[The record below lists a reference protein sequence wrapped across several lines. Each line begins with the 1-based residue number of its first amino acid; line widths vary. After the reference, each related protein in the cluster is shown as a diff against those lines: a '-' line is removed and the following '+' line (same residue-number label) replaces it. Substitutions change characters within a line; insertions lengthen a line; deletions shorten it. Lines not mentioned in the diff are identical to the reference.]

1 MRLTIEHATRYDYRP
16 VVETAQHTAHL
27 QPREGCCQRVLAF
40 ALDVQPAPPQLS
52 QGQDAFGNPQ
62 AWWSLATAHE
72 TLQVTARSL
81 VETQAPLALKSTQ
94 AWEAV
99 REHFRYRSGQAGDAQ
114 ACFVF
119 GSHHAPVN
127 EAFAA
132 YARSCL
138 TPARPLPDAAVA
150 LMQKIHREFTYASQ
164 STDVHTPALEA
175 LQAKRGVCQD
185 FAHILIAC
193 LRSLGLAARYVSG
206 YLLTQPPEGQERL
219 VGADASHAWASVYV
233 PELAGSACGGWLDL
247 DPTNDR
253 WGWGTPGEDYV
264 LVAWGRDFADV
275 SPLRG
280 VLQGGASH
288 TLHVGVSVLPEPSP
302 EPFEPTEAHEL
313 DRPPEP

>member
-1 MRLTIEHATRYDYRP
+1 MRLHITHDTRYDYRP

-27 QPREGCCQRVLAF
+27 QPREGCCQHTHSF
-40 ALDVQPAPPQLS
+40 ALEVSPTPPLLS
-52 QGQDAFGNPQ
+52 HGQDAFGNPQ

-72 TLQVTARSL
+72 QLRVVARS
-81 VETQAPLALKSTQ
+81 VVDTRPPLDLHSTQ
-94 AWEAV
+94 PWEAV

-119 GSHHAPVN
+119 GSHHAPLH
-127 EAFAA
+127 EQFAA
-132 YARSCL
+132 YARESFA
-138 TPARPLPDAAVA
+138 PARALQDAAVA
-150 LMQKIHREFTYASQ
+150 LMHRIHSDFTYASQ
-164 STDVHTPALEA
+164 STDVHTPALQA
-175 LQAKRGVCQD
+175 LQARRGVCQD
-185 FAHILIAC
+185 FAHILVAC

-219 VGADASHAWASVYV
+219 IGADASHAWASVYV

-264 LVAWGRDFADV
+264 LVAWGRDFSDV

-280 VLQGGASH
+280 VLQGGTSH
-288 TLHVGVSVLPEPSP
+288 TLHVGVSVLPEADAPDP
-302 EPFEPTEAHEL
+302 QAHAL

>member
-99 REHFRYRSGQAGDAQ
+99 REHFRYRSGQPGDAQ
-114 ACFVF
+114 ASFVF
-119 GSHHAPVN
+119 GSHHAPLH
-127 EAFAA
+127 EQFAA
-132 YARSCL
+132 YARECFAP
-138 TPARPLPDAAVA
+138 TRPLQDAAVA
-150 LMQKIHREFTYASQ
+150 LMQEIHRDFTYASQ
-164 STDVHTPALEA
+164 STDVHTPALQA
-175 LQAKRGVCQD
+175 LQARRGVCQD

-233 PELAGSACGGWLDL
+233 PELADTPCGGWLDL

-264 LVAWGRDFADV
+264 LVAWGRDFSDV

-280 VLQGGASH
+280 VLQGGGSH
-288 TLHVGVSVLPEPSP
+288 TLSVGVSVVPEPDP
-302 EPFEPTEAHEL
+302 EPEQTDAL